1 MKNSEKCGYIGVAV
15 THVYV
20 GCEVSNTEQA
30 KELYNDL
37 MKKYP
42 DHEIESNCDAAG
54 RNQTQLMLEKRGLI

>member
-1 MKNSEKCGYIGVAV
+1 
-15 THVYV
+15 
-20 GCEVSNTEQA
+20 
-30 KELYNDL
+30 